1 MISLYNK
8 IAQEGSKVIT
18 KEYSTS
24 FSIAVSLL
32 APSIRQAVY
41 NIYGFVRVADEIVDT
56 FHDYPQEELL
66 NRFVDDYHHA
76 IKTKISSNPVLHAFQ
91 DTIHTYDI
99 DLELVEAFLKSMR
112 ADLSKEE
119 YVNEAEIADYI
130 YGSADVVGLMCLK
143 VFVEGDQAEYD
154 KLKEPAMKLG
164 SAFQKV
170 NFLRDIH
177 HDFNALNR
185 SYFPDVNPKEL
196 TEGDKERIVA
206 DINADFADALVGV
219 KLLPKRARFGVLVAY
234 KYFHLLLTKINN
246 TSADVIMTKRIRVSN
261 FRKIIL
267 LAKSYVINKLNLI

>member
-1 MISLYNK
+1 VIGLYNK
-8 IAQEGSKVIT
+8 IAQDGSKLIT

-32 APSIRQAVY
+32 SPSIRQAIY

-66 NRFVDDYHHA
+66 NRFVDDYEHA
-76 IKTKISSNPVLHAFQ
+76 VKTGISSNPVLHAFQ
-91 DTIHTYDI
+91 DTIHKYEI
-99 DLELVEAFLKSMR
+99 DLSLVEAFLKSMR

-119 YVNEAEIADYI
+119 YVNKEEIADYI

-143 VFVEGDQAEYD
+143 VFVEGSQSEYD

-196 TEGDKERIVA
+196 SEADKKRIVK
-206 DINADFADALVGV
+206 DIEYDFQEALVGV
-219 KLLPKRARFGVLVAY
+219 KQLPARARFGVFVAY
-234 KYFHLLLTKINN
+234 KYFSLLLKKIDKTPAN
-246 TSADVIMTKRIRVSN
+246 VIMTQRIRVSN
-261 FRKIIL
+261 FSKIIL
-267 LAKSYVINKLNLI
+267 LIQSYVVNKLNLI

>member
-1 MISLYNK
+1 MIGLYNK
-8 IAQEGSKVIT
+8 IAQDGSKLIT

-32 APSIRQAVY
+32 SPSIRQAIY

-66 NRFVDDYHHA
+66 NRFVDDYEHA
-76 IKTKISSNPVLHAFQ
+76 VKTGISSNPVLHAFQ
-91 DTIHTYDI
+91 DTIHKYEI
-99 DLELVEAFLKSMR
+99 DLSLVEAFLKSMR

-119 YVNEAEIADYI
+119 YVNKEEIADYI

-143 VFVEGDQAEYD
+143 VFVEGSQSEYD

-196 TEGDKERIVA
+196 SEADKKRIVK
-206 DINADFADALVGV
+206 DIEYDFQEALVGV
-219 KLLPKRARFGVLVAY
+219 KQLPARARFGVFVAY
-234 KYFHLLLTKINN
+234 KYFSLLLKKIDKTPAN
-246 TSADVIMTKRIRVSN
+246 VIMTQRIRVSN
-261 FRKIIL
+261 FSKIIL
-267 LAKSYVINKLNLI
+267 LIQSYVVNKLNLI